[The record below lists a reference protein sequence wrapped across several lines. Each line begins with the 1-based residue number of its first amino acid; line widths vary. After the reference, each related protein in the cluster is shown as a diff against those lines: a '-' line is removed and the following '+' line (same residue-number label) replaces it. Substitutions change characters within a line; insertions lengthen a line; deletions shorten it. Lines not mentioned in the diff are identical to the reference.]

1 MATPSKEVAQVAVRG
16 LSAPHERLLGWLAT
30 LRPGEGRCVLLFFAY
45 AFLLLVCYYVLKTLR
60 EPLLLEGGSAALKSY
75 ATAVV
80 ALVLLVFVPLYG
92 AVFRRATKNHM
103 VCGTTLFFVASL
115 GAFYAASRAGVDIGF
130 IYYVWVGVFGV
141 TIVAQFWAHAADT
154 FSVDSGQ
161 RLFPIIMA
169 GATLGALAGPLVAR
183 VLYDADNPASLLLAA
198 AALLAVTL
206 PLVGAARGSVPP
218 ASRGA
223 LGGGGGSFA
232 HPLGGFALIFRDP
245 YLLLAAALV
254 VLLNFVNTT
263 GEYILA
269 ELVVEHVDEQ
279 LALDPS
285 LDKGVLIA
293 QFYGEFFFAVNALT
307 VLAQLFLVAR
317 VFRWVGV
324 QGALLVLPVVA
335 LLGYALVA
343 FVPIFAILR
352 VIKIIE
358 NAADYSVTNTARQAL
373 YLPLPTE
380 AKYQGKIT
388 TDTFFWRFGDL
399 LQGAVVF
406 AGLNWFGFEVRH
418 FAALNLLLA
427 AVWLAVAIQ
436 LAKRYSARTATRV
449 HPPRIVAAL
458 ACRALRVFALVP
470 RAVLVRGV
478 AAAGIALFVGIAA
491 MTRSTAA
498 DAGVPQDVSTPGTFA
513 APGGLCEAWPGQKK
527 NTPPEH
533 RFPLVRGSQMTDEG
547 LAARSQ
553 KAALALLS
561 CALSASAPSFAQE
574 RDASIT
580 VLADG
585 VAVTRSQRANEPLH
599 YLIDAQRGQTLL
611 LEVEQLGLDV
621 VVSVE
626 SPVGEIRRFDSP
638 LFRDESVLVLIDDT
652 HAGRYKIR
660 WNRKS
665 RRMRSASMPFH
676 SGR

>member
-16 LSAPHERLLGWLAT
+16 LSAPHERFLGWLAT

-45 AFLLLVCYYVLKTLR
+45 AFLLLVCYYVLKTVR

-92 AVFRRATKNHM
+92 AVFRRATKNRI

-183 VLYDADNPASLLLAA
+183 VLYDADNPASLLLVA
-198 AALLAVTL
+198 AALLAATL
-206 PLVGAARGSVPP
+206 PLVGAARDSVPP

-223 LGGGGGSFA
+223 LGGGGGRFA

-269 ELVVEHVDEQ
+269 ELVVGHVDQ
-279 LALDPS
+279 QIAMDPS

-335 LLGYALVA
+335 LLGYVLVA

-352 VIKIIE
+352 VIKVIE

-427 AVWLAVAIQ
+427 AVWLAVAVQ

-449 HPPRIVAAL
+449 HPPRIVAA
-458 ACRALRVFALVP
+458 
-470 RAVLVRGV
+470 
-478 AAAGIALFVGIAA
+478 
-491 MTRSTAA
+491 S
-498 DAGVPQDVSTPGTFA
+498 
-513 APGGLCEAWPGQKK
+513 
-527 NTPPEH
+527 
-533 RFPLVRGSQMTDEG
+533 
-547 LAARSQ
+547 
-553 KAALALLS
+553 
-561 CALSASAPSFAQE
+561 
-574 RDASIT
+574 
-580 VLADG
+580 
-585 VAVTRSQRANEPLH
+585 
-599 YLIDAQRGQTLL
+599 
-611 LEVEQLGLDV
+611 
-621 VVSVE
+621 
-626 SPVGEIRRFDSP
+626 
-638 LFRDESVLVLIDDT
+638 
-652 HAGRYKIR
+652 HAGRSESLR
-660 WNRKS
+660 SCRARCWCVAA
-665 RRMRSASMPFH
+665 RRPGLRCSSA
-676 SGR
+676 

>member
-1 MATPSKEVAQVAVRG
+1 M
-16 LSAPHERLLGWLAT
+16 
-30 LRPGEGRCVLLFFAY
+30 RPA
-45 AFLLLVCYYVLKTLR
+45 
-60 EPLLLEGGSAALKSY
+60 
-75 ATAVV
+75 
-80 ALVLLVFVPLYG
+80 
-92 AVFRRATKNHM
+92 
-103 VCGTTLFFVASL
+103 
-115 GAFYAASRAGVDIGF
+115 RAGVDIGF

-169 GATLGALAGPLVAR
+169 GATLGGLAGPLVAR
-183 VLYDADNPASLLLAA
+183 VLYDADNPASLLLVA
-198 AALLAVTL
+198 AALLAATL
-206 PLVGAARGSVPP
+206 PLVGAARDSVPP

-223 LGGGGGSFA
+223 LGGGDTRFA
-232 HPLGGFALIFRDP
+232 HPLGGFALVFRDP

-254 VLLNFVNTT
+254 VLLNCVNTT

-269 ELVVEHVDEQ
+269 ELVVGHVDQQ
-279 LALDPS
+279 LAMDPS

-293 QFYGEFFFAVNALT
+293 QFYGDFFFAVNALT

-352 VIKIIE
+352 VIKVIE

-427 AVWLAVAIQ
+427 AVWLAVAVQ

-458 ACRALRVFALVP
+458 ACRVLRVFALVP
-470 RAVLVRGV
+470 RAVLVRGG

-498 DAGVPQDVSTPGTFA
+498 DAGVPEEVSTPGSVC
-513 APGGLCEAWPGQKK
+513 GCERPM
-527 NTPPEH
+527 
-533 RFPLVRGSQMTDEG
+533 R
-547 LAARSQ
+547 
-553 KAALALLS
+553 
-561 CALSASAPSFAQE
+561 SFA
-574 RDASIT
+574 
-580 VLADG
+580 
-585 VAVTRSQRANEPLH
+585 RAEK
-599 YLIDAQRGQTLL
+599 
-611 LEVEQLGLDV
+611 E
-621 VVSVE
+621 
-626 SPVGEIRRFDSP
+626 
-638 LFRDESVLVLIDDT
+638 
-652 HAGRYKIR
+652 
-660 WNRKS
+660 
-665 RRMRSASMPFH
+665 H
-676 SGR
+676 SS

>member
-1 MATPSKEVAQVAVRG
+1 M
-16 LSAPHERLLGWLAT
+16 
-30 LRPGEGRCVLLFFAY
+30 LLFFAY
-45 AFLLLVCYYVLKTLR
+45 AFLLLVCYYVLKTVR

-80 ALVLLVFVPLYG
+80 ALVLLVFVPVYG
-92 AVFRRATKNHM
+92 VVFRRATKNRM

-115 GAFYAASRAGVDIGF
+115 GAFYAACRAGVDIGF

-169 GATLGALAGPLVAR
+169 GATLGGLAGPLVAR
-183 VLYDADNPASLLLAA
+183 VLYDADNPASLLLVA
-198 AALLAVTL
+198 AALLAATL
-206 PLVGAARGSVPP
+206 PLVGAARDSVPP

-223 LGGGGGSFA
+223 LAGGDARFA
-232 HPLGGFALIFRDP
+232 HPLGGFALVFRDP

-254 VLLNFVNTT
+254 VLLNCVNTT

-269 ELVVEHVDEQ
+269 ELVVGHVDQ
-279 LALDPS
+279 QIAMDPS

-307 VLAQLFLVAR
+307 VVAQLFLVAR

-352 VIKIIE
+352 VIKIVE

-427 AVWLAVAIQ
+427 AVWLAVAVQ

-458 ACRALRVFALVP
+458 ACRVLRVFALVP
-470 RAVLVRGV
+470 RAVLVRGG

-498 DAGVPQDVSTPGTFA
+498 DAGVPEEVSTPSAFA
-513 APGGLCEAWPGQKK
+513 AARGLCEASPEQKK

-553 KAALALLS
+553 KAAFVLLS
-561 CALSASAPSFAQE
+561 CALAGSAPSFAQE
-574 RDASIT
+574 RDASIV
-580 VLADG
+580 VLARRRRRNEIATRERAAPLSHRCATRADAVDRSRATWARRRRLG
-585 VAVTRSQRANEPLH
+585 REPGRRDPPIQQPAVVATSRSSCSSTIRTPAATRS
-599 YLIDAQRGQTLL
+599 
-611 LEVEQLGLDV
+611 
-621 VVSVE
+621 
-626 SPVGEIRRFDSP
+626 
-638 LFRDESVLVLIDDT
+638 
-652 HAGRYKIR
+652 R

-665 RRMRSASMPFH
+665 RRMRSASTPFH
-676 SGR
+676 SVR